1 MNDPYQQHYN
11 QYPRL
16 NLNHYKQKV
25 LYEIDPIV
33 KYGLKE
39 AQYTSN
45 QHALREIAAISY
57 LMGMGYESRVA
68 RQIVESWEINEV
80 F

>member
-1 MNDPYQQHYN
+1 MNDPYHHHYQ

-16 NLNHYKQKV
+16 NLTHYKQKV
-25 LYEIDPIV
+25 LYEIEPIV
-33 KYGLKE
+33 KHGLKG
-39 AQYTSN
+39 AKYSST

-57 LMGMGYESRVA
+57 LMGMGYDSSIA
-68 RQIVESWEINEV
+68 RQIVESWEINKS

>member
-1 MNDPYQQHYN
+1 LNDPYQHHYQ

-16 NLNHYKQKV
+16 NLTHYKHKV
-25 LYEIDPIV
+25 LYEINPIV
-33 KYGLKE
+33 KHGLKE
-39 AQYTSN
+39 AKYTSY

-57 LMGMGYESRVA
+57 LMGMGYDSSTA
-68 RQIVESWEINEV
+68 TQIVESWEINES